1 MTLLGPRTRGGPA
14 GTGGRGS
21 PSAAPG
27 DPTPPAMPVPPPA
40 GPAAWARDLAAGL
53 RFATGGG
60 REGWIRTALTAVGVG
75 LGVAVLLLGASAPSL
90 LDSWHGR
97 EKARENLGQAHD
109 PRPADNTLLYAHADT
124 RYHQQTIRGR
134 LVEPDGTHPPKPPGV
149 AALPVP
155 GTMLVSPG
163 LKELLDSSGGKA
175 LRERLPY
182 RVVGTIGDAGLQGPA
197 ELTYLAG
204 SSALSERLGAYRI
217 DHFGLEFVQRPMR
230 APAVVLVIMTCVALL
245 TPVMVFIGTSV
256 RFGNERRELR
266 LAALRLVGADIR
278 TTRRIA
284 AGEALL
290 GSLAGLVL
298 GAGFFLGG
306 RQFASVVTLWDINV
320 FPSDITPDPL
330 LAALVV
336 VAVPAAAVLVTLFA
350 QRGVTVEPL
359 GVVRHRPPVRRRLWW
374 RPLVPLAGAGLLVT
388 VSRDVDRVDSP
399 MNTAR
404 LAIGATLLLLGVT
417 ALLPWLVDA
426 VVRRL
431 RGGPV
436 PWQLATR
443 RLQLNSG
450 AATRAVAGIIVAV
463 AGAIAVHMT
472 FTGMQ
477 AGFAESY
484 ARTGRPVV
492 EMTGGTDGWE
502 QTRDAVAA
510 LRGTQGVSRAQGT
523 IETSVSAAGDRG
535 RLMEGSEFRV
545 ADGVFATVGD
555 CAELARLADVG
566 SCRDGDVFLTDNL
579 RDGTFAKPGARVN
592 LDPPEGFGPT
602 RPPRLWTVPATARV
616 VHART
621 GSDKLPTRGL
631 LITPSAVDV
640 HRMHQPLMH
649 LTAHYDP
656 AAPDAVERIR
666 TAAARINPSMAVV
679 PLAENRHDGQYDSLR
694 TGLFVGAVIT
704 LLLIGAGLVIS
715 TVEQLHEHRRLLSV
729 LDAFGTRR
737 TTMGWSVLWQTAIP
751 VALGLLLA
759 VGGGLALGTLLLWM
773 IDSSVFVDW
782 PVVAGMAGAGAA
794 VILLVT
800 VASLPPLWRMMRPDG
815 LRTE

>member
-1 MTLLGPRTRGGPA
+1 MTLLGPRTNGGPA
-14 GTGGRGS
+14 GRGT
-21 PSAAPG
+21 PAREAAAP
-27 DPTPPAMPVPPPA
+27 TLPARPDSPPA
-40 GPAAWARDLAAGL
+40 GPAAWARDLMMGL
-53 RFATGGG
+53 RFAAGGG
-60 REGWIRTALTAVGVG
+60 REGWIRTVLTAVGVG
-75 LGVAVLLLGASAPSL
+75 LGVAVLFLGASVPSL

-97 EKARENLGQAHD
+97 EKARENLGQAHE

-124 RYHQQTIRGR
+124 RYHHQNIRGR
-134 LVEPDGTHPPKPPGV
+134 LVRPDGTHPPKPPGI
-149 AALPVP
+149 AGLPRP
-155 GTMLVSPG
+155 GTMLVSPA
-163 LKELLDSSGGKA
+163 LKELLDSSGGRA

-182 RVVGTIGDAGLQGPA
+182 RVVGTIGDEGLQGPA

-204 SSALSERLGAYRI
+204 SSALTERSGAYRI

-256 RFGNERRELR
+256 RFGNERREQR
-266 LAALRLVGADIR
+266 LAALRLVGSDIR

-284 AGEALL
+284 AGETLL

-306 RQFASVVTLWDINV
+306 RQLASVVTLWDINV
-320 FPSDITPDPL
+320 FPSDIVPDPL
-330 LAALVV
+330 LALLIAVL
-336 VAVPAAAVLVTLFA
+336 VPAAAVLVTLFA
-350 QRGVTVEPL
+350 QRGVTAEPL

-374 RPLVPLAGAGLLVT
+374 RPLVPLAGAGLLAT
-388 VSRDVDRVDSP
+388 VSRGVGRVDTP
-399 MNTAR
+399 LNTIR
-404 LAIGATLLLLGVT
+404 LATGATLLLLGVT

-450 AATRAVAGIIVAV
+450 AATRAVAGITVAV

-484 ARTGRPVV
+484 ARNGRPVV
-492 EMTGGTDGWE
+492 EMTGGTDGWP
-502 QTRDAVAA
+502 QIRRALTR
-510 LRGTQGVSRAQGT
+510 LRGTEGVRTAGGT
-523 IETSVSAAGDRG
+523 IESSVSAAGDRG
-535 RLMEGSEFRV
+535 RFMEGSDYRM
-545 ADGVFATVGD
+545 ADSVFATVGD
-555 CAELARLADVG
+555 CAELARIAELGA
-566 SCRDGDVFLTDNL
+566 CRDGDVFITSNL
-579 RDGTFAKPGARVN
+579 EDRPFVKPGARLN
-592 LDPPEGFGPT
+592 LDPPEGVGPV
-602 RPPRLWTVPATARV
+602 RPPQLWTLPATARV
-616 VHART
+616 VHAKADED
-621 GSDKLPTRGL
+621 GLPTHGI
-631 LITPSAVDV
+631 LITPSAVDTG
-640 HRMHQPLMH
+640 RMHRPLMH
-649 LTAHYDP
+649 LSVRYDP
-656 AAPDAVERIR
+656 ATPDAVEHIR
-666 TAAARINPSMAVV
+666 TTAARIDPTLGVIS
-679 PLAENRHDGQYDSLR
+679 LAENRHDGQYDSLR
-694 TGLFVGAVIT
+694 TGLFIGAVVT

-715 TVEQLHEHRRLLSV
+715 TVEQLYEHRRLLSA

-737 TTMGWSVLWQTAIP
+737 ATLGWSVLWQTAIP
-751 VALGLLLA
+751 VVLGLLLA
-759 VGGGLALGTLLLWM
+759 VGGGLALGTLLLSM
-773 IDSSVFVDW
+773 IDSAVFVDW

-800 VASLPPLWRMMRPDG
+800 VLSLPPLWRMMRPDG

>member
-1 MTLLGPRTRGGPA
+1 MLGPRTKGGSAGPGKSGTRRPA
-14 GTGGRGS
+14 H
-21 PSAAPG
+21 PAPPG
-27 DPTPPAMPVPPPA
+27 PPPA
-40 GPAAWARDLAAGL
+40 GPVAWARDLATGL
-53 RFATGGG
+53 RFAAGGG

-97 EKARENLGQAHD
+97 EKARENLGQANE
-109 PRPADNTLLYAHADT
+109 PRPADDTLLYAHADT
-124 RYHQQTIRGR
+124 RYHHQNIRGR
-134 LVEPDGTHPPKPPGV
+134 LVKPDGTRPPAPPGV
-149 AALPVP
+149 AALPGP
-155 GTMLVSPG
+155 GTMLASPA
-163 LKELLDSSGGKA
+163 LKELLDSPGGTA

-182 RVVGTIGDAGLQGPA
+182 RVVGTIGDDGLQGPA

-204 SSALSERLGAYRI
+204 SSALTERLGAGRI
-217 DHFGLEFVQRPMR
+217 DHFGSAFERRPMR

-298 GAGFFLGG
+298 GAAFFLGG

-330 LAALVV
+330 LATL
-336 VAVPAAAVLVTLFA
+336 VAVLVPSAAVLVTLFA

-359 GVVRHRPPVRRRLWW
+359 GVVRNRPPVRRRLWW

-399 MNTAR
+399 LNTAR

-417 ALLPWLVDA
+417 ALLPWLADA

-450 AATRAVAGIIVAV
+450 AATRAVGGITVAV

-484 ARTGRPVV
+484 TRTGRPVV
-492 EMTGGTDGWE
+492 EITGGTSGWE
-502 QTRDAVAA
+502 QTRSALAA
-510 LRGTQGVSRAQGT
+510 LRGAEGVGRADGT
-523 IETSVSAAGDRG
+523 IESSVAAAGDRG
-535 RLMEGSEFRV
+535 RLMDGSDFRV
-545 ADGVFATVGD
+545 TDSVFATVGD
-555 CAELARLADVG
+555 CAALARLAEVG
-566 SCRDGDVFLTDNL
+566 PCRDGDVFLTDNL
-579 RDGTFAKPGARVN
+579 RDRAVAKPGARLN
-592 LDPPEGFGPT
+592 LDPPEGSGPG
-602 RPPRLWTVPATARV
+602 RPPQLWTLPATARTV
-616 VHART
+616 LART
-621 GSDKLPTRGL
+621 DSDDLPVHGI

-640 HRMHQPLMH
+640 HRMYRPLMH
-649 LTAHYDP
+649 LTVRYDP
-656 AAPDAVERIR
+656 AVPDAVEHIR
-666 TAAARINPSMAVV
+666 TAAARVNPSMGVV

-694 TGLFVGAVIT
+694 TGLFIGAVIT

-737 TTMGWSVLWQTAIP
+737 ATLGWSVLWQTAIP
-751 VALGLLLA
+751 VALGLVLA

-773 IDSSVFVDW
+773 IDSAVFVDW

-800 VASLPPLWRMMRPDG
+800 VLSLPPLWRMMRPDG

>member
-1 MTLLGPRTRGGPA
+1 MTLLGPRTKNGAA
-14 GTGGRGS
+14 GSGGRGG

-27 DPTPPAMPVPPPA
+27 ERAVPGSPPA
-40 GPAAWARDLAAGL
+40 GPAVWARDLVTGL
-53 RFATGGG
+53 RFAASGG

-75 LGVAVLLLGASAPSL
+75 LGVAVLLLGSSVPSL
-90 LDSWHGR
+90 IDSWHGR
-97 EKARENLGQAHD
+97 EKARENLGQANP
-109 PRPADNTLLYAHADT
+109 PRPADDTLLYAHADT
-124 RYHQQTIRGR
+124 RYHHRNIRGR

-149 AALPVP
+149 AALPAP

-163 LKELLDSSGGKA
+163 LKELLDSPDGAA

-197 ELTYLAG
+197 ELTFLAG
-204 SSALSERLGAYRI
+204 SSALDERLGAERI

-306 RQFASVVTLWDINV
+306 RQFASLVTLWDINV
-320 FPSDITPDPL
+320 FPSDITPDPV
-330 LAALVV
+330 LAALI
-336 VAVPAAAVLVTLFA
+336 AVLVPSAAVLVTLFA

-359 GVVRHRPPVRRRLWW
+359 GVVRSRPPVRRRLWW
-374 RPLVPLAGAGLLVT
+374 RPLVPLAGAGLLVS
-388 VSRDVDRVDSP
+388 VSRDVEGVDSP
-399 MNTAR
+399 LNTIR
-404 LAIGATLLLLGVT
+404 LATGATLLLLGVT

-431 RGGPV
+431 HGGPV

-443 RLQLNSG
+443 RLQLHSG
-450 AATRAVAGIIVAV
+450 AATRAVAGITVAV

-477 AGFAESY
+477 AGFAETY
-484 ARTGRPVV
+484 ARNGRPVV
-492 EMTGGTDGWE
+492 EMTGGTEGWE
-502 QTRDAVAA
+502 QTRQALTV
-510 LRGTQGVSRAQGT
+510 LRGTEGVSRVDGAL
-523 IETSVSAAGDRG
+523 ESSVSAAGDRG
-535 RLMEGSEFRV
+535 RLMEGSDFRMV
-545 ADGVFATVGD
+545 DGVFATVAD
-555 CAELARLADVG
+555 CAGLARLAELG
-566 SCRDGDVFLTDNL
+566 SCRDGDVFRTDNL
-579 RDGTFAKPGARVN
+579 PDDTFATPGARLN
-592 LDPPEGFGPT
+592 LDPPEGFRPT
-602 RPPRLWTVPATARV
+602 RPPQLWTLPATTRTVRAKTADDGLPAR
-616 VHART
+616 
-621 GSDKLPTRGL
+621 GI
-631 LITPSAVDV
+631 LITPAAVDV
-640 HRMHQPLMH
+640 HRMYRPLLH
-649 LTAHYDP
+649 LTVRYDP
-656 AAPDAVERIR
+656 AAPDAVEHIR

-679 PLAENRHDGQYDSLR
+679 SLAENRHDGQYDSLR
-694 TGLFVGAVIT
+694 TGLFLGAVVT

-737 TTMGWSVLWQTAIP
+737 RTLGWSVLWQTAIP
-751 VALGLLLA
+751 VALGLVLA

-773 IDSSVFVDW
+773 IDSAVFVDW
-782 PVVAGMAGAGAA
+782 PVVAAMAGAGAG

-800 VASLPPLWRMMRPDG
+800 AASLPPLWRMMRPDG

>member
-1 MTLLGPRTRGGPA
+1 MTLLGPRANGVRTGRGTPSTEQGGPTLPA
-14 GTGGRGS
+14 V
-21 PSAAPG
+21 
-27 DPTPPAMPVPPPA
+27 PTPPPA
-40 GPAAWARDLAAGL
+40 GPAVWARDLAAGL
-53 RFATGGG
+53 RFAAGGG

-75 LGVAVLLLGASAPSL
+75 LGVAVLLLGSSVPAL

-97 EKARENLGQAHD
+97 EKARENLGQAHE
-109 PRPADNTLLYAHADT
+109 PRPADDTLLYAHADT
-124 RYHQQTIRGR
+124 RYHHQNIRGR
-134 LVEPDGTHPPKPPGV
+134 LVKPDGTRPPKPPGV
-149 AALPVP
+149 AALPGP

-163 LKELLDSSGGKA
+163 LKELLDSPDGQA

-197 ELTYLAG
+197 ELTFLAG
-204 SSALSERLGAYRI
+204 SSALTERLGADRI

-266 LAALRLVGADIR
+266 LAALRLIGADIR

-330 LAALVV
+330 LATLIAVL
-336 VAVPAAAVLVTLFA
+336 VPAAAVLVTLFA

-359 GVVRHRPPVRRRLWW
+359 GVVRSRPPVRRRLWW
-374 RPLVPLAGAGLLVT
+374 RPLVPLAGVGLLVT

-399 MNTAR
+399 LNTVR
-404 LAIGATLLLLGVT
+404 LAGGATLLLLGVT

-431 RGGPV
+431 HGGPV

-450 AATRAVAGIIVAV
+450 AATRAVAGITVAV
-463 AGAIAVHMT
+463 AGAIAVHLT

-477 AGFAESY
+477 AGFAETY
-484 ARTGRPVV
+484 ARNGRPVV
-492 EMTGGTDGWE
+492 EMTGGTQGWE
-502 QTRDAVAA
+502 QTRHALAV
-510 LRGTQGVSRAQGT
+510 LRGAKGVRTAGGT
-523 IETSVSAAGDRG
+523 IESSVSAAGDRG
-535 RLMEGSEFRV
+535 RYLPGSDYRM
-545 ADGVFATVGD
+545 ADSVFATVGD
-555 CAELARLADVG
+555 CAELARIAGLG
-566 SCRDGDVFLTDNL
+566 SCRDGDVFVTDNL
-579 RDGTFAKPGARVN
+579 ADRAFVRPGARLN
-592 LDPPEGFGPT
+592 LDPPEGSGPI
-602 RPPRLWTVPATARV
+602 RPPRLWTLPATARV
-616 VHART
+616 VPAKT
-621 GSDKLPTRGL
+621 GADGL
-631 LITPSAVDV
+631 TTHGILITPAAVDV
-640 HRMHQPLMH
+640 RRMYRPLMH
-649 LTAHYDP
+649 LTVRYDP
-656 AAPDAVERIR
+656 AVPDAVEHIR
-666 TAAARINPSMAVV
+666 TAAARVNPSMAVV
-679 PLAENRHDGQYDSLR
+679 SLAENRHDGQYDSLR
-694 TGLFVGAVIT
+694 TGLFLGAVVT

-737 TTMGWSVLWQTAIP
+737 ATLGWSVLWQTAIP
-751 VALGLLLA
+751 VTLGLVLA

-773 IDSSVFVDW
+773 IDSAVFVDW
-782 PVVAGMAGAGAA
+782 PVVAGMAGAGAG

-800 VASLPPLWRMMRPDG
+800 VLSLPPLWRMMRPDG